1 MPTKSSNHSF
11 AHLFSGVDAAVPL
24 LNGDKRK
31 YVNLDNAA
39 STPVFKTVQGVVN
52 NFFTY
57 YSSVHRGTGFRV
69 KFPHMPMRSPGKQ
82 YYNLSVQTLKR
93 IYVYSLRIQQKQSIN

>member
-52 NFFTY
+52 NFFT
-57 YSSVHRGTGFRV
+57 
-69 KFPHMPMRSPGKQ
+69 
-82 YYNLSVQTLKR
+82 
-93 IYVYSLRIQQKQSIN
+93 